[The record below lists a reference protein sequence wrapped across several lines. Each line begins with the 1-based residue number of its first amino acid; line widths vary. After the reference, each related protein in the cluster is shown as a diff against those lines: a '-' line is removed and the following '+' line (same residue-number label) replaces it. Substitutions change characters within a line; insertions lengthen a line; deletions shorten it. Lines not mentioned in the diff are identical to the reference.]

1 MAENVPPGSSAK
13 AASTSDGRGI
23 PYYEK
28 LRRDLR
34 DTLQK
39 KRALDKAMV
48 GFLCCTRI
56 CLMT

>member
-1 MAENVPPGSSAK
+1 MTENIPPGSAGK
-13 AASTSDGRGI
+13 AAVASESTARGL

-39 KRALDKAMV
+39 KRILDKNMV
-48 GFLCCTRI
+48 RRKPKP
-56 CLMT
+56 

>member
-1 MAENVPPGSSAK
+1 MAENIPPGSAVK
-13 AASTSDGRGI
+13 AAATSDGRGI

-48 GFLCCTRI
+48 RHVNR
-56 CLMT
+56 